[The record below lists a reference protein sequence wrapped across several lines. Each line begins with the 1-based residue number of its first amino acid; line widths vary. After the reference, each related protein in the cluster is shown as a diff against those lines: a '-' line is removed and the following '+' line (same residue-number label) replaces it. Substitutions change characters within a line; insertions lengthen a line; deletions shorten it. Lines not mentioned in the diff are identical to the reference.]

1 MKRAWFFYLSFM
13 LITIASVPFQGWA
26 QRYEKREVKF
36 EWRWPYELKGT
47 QTNVESLV
55 VYDDTLLLAGTTTK
69 FLWIS
74 WNQGKDWFQRDKDDG
89 LDLNTG
95 WVSSLIKTRSGKILL
110 GGEGEI
116 WKSTDRGD
124 TWEKKWNL
132 DRDGI
137 ASLLQTKKGTIF
149 AGGYGLYRSD
159 DEGETWTTILPKF
172 DPLIRHYVW
181 KMAETDEGTLL
192 IGLNSGS
199 TNNAG
204 GILRSTDGGAT
215 WNSSNKGLSRLNI
228 MDVAADTLGSRP
240 FVYAMT
246 EDGGAFE
253 SMDDGESWHPVPISE
268 NSGGA
273 AYVGS
278 FGMFLGFAPKFGD
291 PFVYM
296 REGPEWKPLSLTG
309 FIPLCFAP
317 IGSLKLAIGTN
328 DGVWIVTF
336 EDIVKVDENDYPLP
350 LTYYLSD
357 NYPNPFNPSTTI
369 EFSLPEPSFV
379 RLAVYN
385 VIGQEVASLI
395 SEDKPAG
402 THAVTWD
409 ASGYPSGAYFY
420 RLEIHSPKGEFT
432 QTKKMLFIK

>member
-26 QRYEKREVKF
+26 QKFEKREVKF
-36 EWRWPYELKGT
+36 EWRWPHELKGT

-89 LDLNTG
+89 LGNLDGG
-95 WVSSLIKTRSGKILL
+95 WVSSLAKTKSGNILL
-110 GGEGEI
+110 GADGI

-132 DRDGI
+132 GWDRIDYI
-137 ASLLQTKKGTIF
+137 LPTKNGVIF
-149 AGGYGLYRSD
+149 AGGNGLYESLD
-159 DEGETWTTILPKF
+159 DGESWSVVIPF
-172 DPLIRHYVW
+172 NDPSLNYYINSI
-181 KMAETDEGTLL
+181 AETSEGIILV
-192 IGLNSGS
+192 GLGSGVP
-199 TNNAG
+199 NAAG
-204 GILRSTDGGAT
+204 GILRSTDGGVT
-215 WNSSNKGLSRLNI
+215 WKPSNKGLTRMNI
-228 MDVAADTLGSRP
+228 ESLSADTLGSRP

-253 SMDDGESWHPVPISE
+253 SMDNGESWHPVLISE
-268 NSGGA
+268 NSGKA

-278 FGMFLGFAPKFGD
+278 FGMFLGFTPKFGD

-328 DGVWIVTF
+328 DGVWIATF
-336 EDIVKVDENDYPLP
+336 EDVVGVEDVSVPSAFA
-350 LTYYLSD
+350 LSQ

-385 VIGQEVASLI
+385 VIGQEITVLV
-395 SEDKPAG
+395 SEEKSAG
-402 THAVTWD
+402 TRTVTWD
-409 ASGYPSGAYFY
+409 ASGYSSGAYFY
-420 RLEIHSPKGEFT
+420 RLEAGKFT